1 MASSKKYLERPRIQ
15 DGREF
20 LSRIRGRIAPLG
32 RTQKL
37 KIATVGFTLCRQCKD
52 PDSRGRRGRGAG
64 GWNSATSTG
73 DGGLGKADT
82 ALSTEE
88 QLLLP
93 LP

>member
-1 MASSKKYLERPRIQ
+1 MASSKKCLERPRIQ